1 MFYQDNNKI
10 LINKSFYNI
19 VLTEITIKE
28 EI

>member
-19 VLTEITIKE
+19 VLTNILIKE

>member
-10 LINKSFYNI
+10 LINKIFYNI
-19 VLTEITIKE
+19 VLIEITIKE

>member
-1 MFYQDNNKI
+1 MSHQDNNKI

-19 VLTEITIKE
+19 VLTNILIKE

>member
-19 VLTEITIKE
+19 VLTKITIKE